1 MAFFRWAPPGD
12 RLNPAQILR
21 ISRFSGAT
29 GNGRG
34 VTRGACALRE
44 CPHPVPGPPWRHVR
58 QGEGERFTVGKISFT
73 EGCHGVWGI
82 GNRYF
87 QTLGGGF
94 AQVNRPRCAP
104 HTPRRTHA
112 PKPWRVFRCRC
123 RFFLPFF
130 QPVHADHARRSS
142 GSDRQS
148 RHHAGAAAVKISSR
162 ARSRQLS
169 GLPLGLHFCGVSCCK
184 GVGGIATL

>member
-1 MAFFRWAPPGD
+1 MGGGSRAGPARCVNALTRFLARRGGTSDRGRVKDSRWGKFLSQRDVTGSGGVEP
-12 RLNPAQILR
+12 
-21 ISRFSGAT
+21 RFSDPR
-29 GNGRG
+29 GR
-34 VTRGACALRE
+34 VCTSKPPALR
-44 CPHPVPGPPWRHVR
+44 
-58 QGEGERFTVGKISFT
+58 
-73 EGCHGVWGI
+73 
-82 GNRYF
+82 
-87 QTLGGGF
+87 
-94 AQVNRPRCAP
+94 P

-130 QPVHADHARRSS
+130 QPVHADHARHTS

-148 RHHAGAAAVKISSR
+148 RHRAGAAAVKISSR

>member
-1 MAFFRWAPPGD
+1 MPSPGSRPAVAARQTGGMVKASRWGKFLSRRD
-12 RLNPAQILR
+12 VTGSGGVE
-21 ISRFSGAT
+21 SRFSDP
-29 GNGRG
+29 RG
-34 VTRGACALRE
+34 SVCTSKPPALR
-44 CPHPVPGPPWRHVR
+44 
-58 QGEGERFTVGKISFT
+58 
-73 EGCHGVWGI
+73 
-82 GNRYF
+82 
-87 QTLGGGF
+87 
-94 AQVNRPRCAP
+94 P

-130 QPVHADHARRSS
+130 QPVHADHARRTS

-148 RHHAGAAAVKISSR
+148 RHRAGAAAVKISSR

-184 GVGGIATL
+184 GVGGHSYAMSRSKPTAMCTNGLTHGKTV